1 MISTTKKTFVALIL
15 CTVLLICMAV
25 PVFAATNSF
34 VPYRAAS
41 NSNNYLNI
49 VGNIGDY
56 MQGRKLNLW
65 YTTSPGTDQTFTRLY
80 EWYGGKNVTYF
91 TKEQNGITYA
101 INRASYASAVGG
113 KQAIMWT
120 LRNGGETDSAF
131 NRPQNDPSKVFIL
144 AFNNNEGM
152 RYSSDQSNATVYF
165 ASGSNE
171 WLASGTPWDQP

>member
-1 MISTTKKTFVALIL
+1 MISTVKKTSVALIL
-15 CTVLLICMAV
+15 CIVLLICMAV

-49 VGNIGDY
+49 VGNVGDY

-65 YTTSPGTDQTFTRLY
+65 YTTSPGTDQTFTRIY
-80 EWYGGKNVTYF
+80 STWNSTPVTYF
-91 TKEQNGITYA
+91 TKDQNGTIYA

-113 KQAIMWT
+113 KQAIMWS
-120 LRNGGETDSAF
+120 LWNGGEYDSSLK
-131 NRPQNDPSKVFIL
+131 RPQNNPSDVL
-144 AFNNNEGM
+144 NHAFYNEGM

-165 ASGSNE
+165 ASGSSE
-171 WLASGTPWDQP
+171 WLASGTPWNQL